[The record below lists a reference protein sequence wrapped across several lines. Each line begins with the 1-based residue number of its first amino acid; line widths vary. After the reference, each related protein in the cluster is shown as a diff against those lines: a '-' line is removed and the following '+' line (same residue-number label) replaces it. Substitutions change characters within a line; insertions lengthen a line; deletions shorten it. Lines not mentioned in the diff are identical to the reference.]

1 MYTLK
6 ETNQLFHP
14 GLRVFATARR
24 PETMDSLRALGI
36 ECLELDATKADNI
49 KQVRD
54 QVSELTGGTLDILVN
69 NA

>member
-1 MYTLK
+1 
-6 ETNQLFHP
+6 
-14 GLRVFATARR
+14 
-24 PETMDSLRALGI
+24 MDSLRALGI